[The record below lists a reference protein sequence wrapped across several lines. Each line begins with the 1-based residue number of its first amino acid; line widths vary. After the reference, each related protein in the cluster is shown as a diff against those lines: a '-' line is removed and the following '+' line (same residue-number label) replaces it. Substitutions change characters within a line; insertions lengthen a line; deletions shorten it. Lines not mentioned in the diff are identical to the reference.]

1 MGPGQHCDEPYGE
14 EPWVWRIRRGP
25 VGVGQGDDTMIETI
39 LEAAR
44 AVPASVQLV
53 YRLLRDDRVDER
65 RRAAVVAALAYV
77 MLPFDF
83 IPDRF
88 PIIGRVD
95 DFVISAAALQAL
107 FDDAGDAVI
116 REHWDASDRS
126 LESMLGVVEAVAGF
140 MPKPMRRLLGTK
152 GSGADGR

>member
-1 MGPGQHCDEPYGE
+1 
-14 EPWVWRIRRGP
+14 
-25 VGVGQGDDTMIETI
+25 MIETF

-44 AVPASVQLV
+44 TVPATAQLV

-65 RRAAVVAALAYV
+65 KRAAVIAALAYV
-77 MLPFDF
+77 VLPFDF

-107 FDDAGDAVI
+107 FDDAGDDLI
-116 REHWDASDRS
+116 REHWEASDRS
-126 LESMLGVVEAVAGF
+126 LETLLGVVETVSSF
-140 MPKPMRRLLGTK
+140 MPKPLRQFLGRRGAA
-152 GSGADGR
+152 ADG

>member
-1 MGPGQHCDEPYGE
+1 M
-14 EPWVWRIRRGP
+14 
-25 VGVGQGDDTMIETI
+25 MIETF
-39 LEAAR
+39 LETVR
-44 AVPASVQLV
+44 TVPATVQLV

-65 RRAAVVAALAYV
+65 KRAAVIAALAYV
-77 MLPFDF
+77 VLPFDF

-116 REHWDASDRS
+116 REHWQASDRS
-126 LESMLGVVEAVAGF
+126 LDTLLGVVETVSGF
-140 MPKPMRRLLGTK
+140 MPKPLRQLLGKK
-152 GSGADGR
+152 GTVAGGRQ